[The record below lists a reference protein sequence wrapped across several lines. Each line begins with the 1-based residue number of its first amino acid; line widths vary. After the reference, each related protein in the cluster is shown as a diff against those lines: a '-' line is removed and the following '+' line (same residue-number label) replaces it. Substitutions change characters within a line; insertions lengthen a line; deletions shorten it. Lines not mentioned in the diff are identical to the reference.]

1 MQICIII
8 EILFQMSIWKK
19 KVLCHLCEEIVQK
32 FDENHREL
40 CALRHSDLMKTF
52 PRLRGRR
59 CPLCAGQLLL
69 WPKKGP
75 KQFTCSET
83 KTRYE

>member
-1 MQICIII
+1 
-8 EILFQMSIWKK
+8 MSIWKK
-19 KVLCHLCEEIVQK
+19 KVLCHLCEEIVQT
-32 FDENHREL
+32 FDANHREL
-40 CALRHSDLMKTF
+40 CALRYSDLIKTF
-52 PRLRGRR
+52 PRLRGRS
-59 CPLCAGQLLL
+59 CPTCAGQLLL